1 MFYMTMSGIL
11 LFCTLL
17 APIWLLLDYIGT
29 TRSLEEHKKRKK
41 PSRSSHKCGERQ

>member
-1 MFYMTMSGIL
+1 MYYMIMSGIL

-29 TRSLEEHKKRKK
+29 TKSLEDQKKQIKHWRSLHN
-41 PSRSSHKCGERQ
+41 CGERP

>member
-1 MFYMTMSGIL
+1 MSFMMIHGIL

-29 TRSLEEHKKRKK
+29 ERSLEEQKRPKKHWHL
-41 PSRSSHKCGERQ
+41 SHKCGERQ